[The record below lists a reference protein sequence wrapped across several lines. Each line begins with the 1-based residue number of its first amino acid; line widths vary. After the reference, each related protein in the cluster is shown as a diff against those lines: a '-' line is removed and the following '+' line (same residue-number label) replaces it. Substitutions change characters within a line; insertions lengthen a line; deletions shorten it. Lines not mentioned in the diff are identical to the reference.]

1 MRPGDAAGGDPA
13 PSRVGCRYKERG
25 SSPLAFKL
33 TGSSETT
40 VHTSKLHFGDLT
52 LQGVS
57 RAGSET
63 WLRVH
68 PPGLAFEAGRGAPQL
83 AGAGDLFLSHGH
95 LDHALGV
102 PYVLS
107 QRTRHQGRSTRL
119 FCPEE
124 TVPGLETLI
133 AAGQELERTDY
144 DYELTGLT
152 PGDLVAVGRD
162 LLVEAFRTDHGVP
175 SLGYHLIRI
184 KRHLLERYRGLPGS
198 ELVALRRRGV
208 GTEREEEELALSF
221 CGDTGAGLFELEPR
235 IFRSGVLVLECTFLG
250 EDRREAADRYQ
261 HIHLDH
267 LREVR
272 DRFRNRAIVL
282 HHLSRRYRL
291 ADLRSAIEERLPELA
306 DRVFVLGEEGR

>member
-1 MRPGDAAGGDPA
+1 MR
-13 PSRVGCRYKERG
+13 S
-25 SSPLAFKL
+25 
-33 TGSSETT
+33 
-40 VHTSKLHFGDLT
+40 SKLHFGDLT

-83 AGAGDLFLSHGH
+83 AGAADLFLSHGH

-107 QRTRHQGRSTRL
+107 QRTRHQGRGTRL

-124 TVPGLETLI
+124 TVPALETLI
-133 AAGQELERTDY
+133 AAGEALERTEY
-144 DYELTGLT
+144 DYELLGLA
-152 PGDLVAVGRD
+152 PGDRVRVGRD

-184 KRHLLERYRGLPGS
+184 KRHLLERYRGLPGA

-208 GTEREEEELALSF
+208 ETEWEEEELALSF

-235 IFRSGVLVLECTFLG
+235 VFHAGVLVLECTFLG
-250 EDRREAADRYQ
+250 ADRREAADRYS
-261 HIHLDH
+261 HIHLEH
-267 LREVR
+267 LVEVR
-272 DRFRNRAIVL
+272 DRFENRAVVL
-282 HHLSRRYRL
+282 HHLSRRYRPG
-291 ADLRSAIEERLPELA
+291 DLRAAIDERLPELA
-306 DRVFVLGEEGR
+306 DRVFLLGEEER